1 MNEIEKLQEQ
11 ISFQEDTIEKLN
23 LALIKQQEQI
33 QRLSEKQ
40 HLIIKLLQ
48 QWQTDN
54 PDQNEQS
61 NNVGEIS
68 QEIPQEIPHEIPPH
82 Y

>member
-23 LALIKQQEQI
+23 VALVKQQEQI
-33 QRLSEKQ
+33 HRLSEKQ
-40 HLIIKLLQ
+40 QLIIKLLQ
-48 QWQTDN
+48 QWQADN
-54 PDQNEQS
+54 PNQNEQS
-61 NNVGEIS
+61 NNVGEI
-68 QEIPQEIPHEIPPH
+68 PHEIPPH